1 MSATELDQ
9 WVTAWCKRQ
18 PGPSWP
24 RDPGIHTKEGATSWH
39 QGAAWW
45 YSGRVW
51 YLRLVPGGVLFGQ
64 AWALGLLDCVPASH
78 MPLVTRDLGD
88 RWVVQLLVDGREV
101 RVAHQEPG
109 TAVGLALREAY
120 DGRDGR

>member
-9 WVTAWCKRQ
+9 WVTRWVAQ
-18 PGPSWP
+18 QSGPNWP
-24 RDPGIHTKEGATSWH
+24 REPGIHMKEGTRTWDA
-39 QGAAWW
+39 GAMWW
-45 YSGRVW
+45 YSGHQW

-64 AWALGLLDCVPASH
+64 AWALGLLDSLPPEH
-78 MPLVTRDLGD
+78 MPLVTRDLED

-101 RVAHQEPG
+101 RVAHEEPG

-120 DGRDGR
+120 DGREGL